1 MDKKDLKK
9 MWSNWLI
16 DIDSNTTQVAES
28 VGSTQQNLSKKIN
41 NGSIRYCELSDI
53 VEKYGYTIDIR
64 KKDT

>member
-9 MWSNWLI
+9 MWSKWLI

-28 VGSTQQNLSKKIN
+28 VGDTQQGLSRKIN
-41 NGSIRYCELSDI
+41 NASIRYIDLANI
-53 VEKYGYTIDIR
+53 VERYGYTIDIR